1 MENINKGWREKLK
14 KRHLLAFLFLVFGAY
29 AFVTSV
35 LTRGQITQEVEN
47 TQAIVENVGNF
58 DDNIKQPPL
67 LPQVL
72 GDKEFAPDWGVRGIA
87 ANTEGL
93 FGNSQPTPAKQVA
106 DIVVQDNGDIKV
118 ESNEAPKI
126 VLGYK
131 EGFNEAWDICDN
143 LTLAQS
149 FGFNIDKCQVDE
161 QNEDISEPIAYNGR
175 SGGGG
180 GASSVVEEPI
190 IEQENEEPEQRLD
203 EDPDPVYTSSSQAL
217 LLSFKIG
224 GQEVMGKRGS
234 DPMSFTQVHYKAGT
248 SLRVTDPYSFTG
260 VEVTPTTD
268 TSKIMVYIYQTGGG
282 WSTWDLS
289 YDGASESL
297 ANFLLVNKAVV
308 VVKVISEDLST
319 TNWYKAKVF
328 EQNYVDVIPSFLTKF
343 EVGSRD
349 VLPLLGLKMDYHS
362 LNQVDFGASLLVP
375 DFTDF
380 KGVVVEVDDWDNFV
394 EAKVLIYRIGWSTW
408 DLKYPG
414 AIEDLANTSIN
425 KEDIIILKLKDTEN
439 NIFYY
444 RVNVFEGL
452 EEATEVSPIHPPAE
466 IVLNSDSSLKT
477 LLVGSRDVLALPG
490 AYVGSD
496 WKPASTGAVLT
507 LDSVQDLRGV
517 FPTANDEVAEIK
529 VSIFRDYWIT
539 WEYEVGLE
547 MVAKENILFGD
558 KIVVEV
564 IAQDGTKS
572 YYQVEIAKKLKVHE
586 DFTQLDNLSNQAAIK
601 PQELENEETVVK
613 EVSQDPVEVDTKGIV
628 TPEDNVEV
636 VAEIQNSEKI
646 SNDKIQ
652 EAQDLE

>member
-1 MENINKGWREKLK
+1 MENINKGWREKFK
-14 KRHLLAFLFLVFGAY
+14 KRYLLLLLFFVFGAY

-35 LTRGQITQEVEN
+35 LTRGQVVQDLEN
-47 TQAIVENVGNF
+47 PQAIVENVDNF

-93 FGNSQPTPAKQVA
+93 FGNSQPSPAKQVA

-143 LTLAQS
+143 VTLAKS

-161 QNEDISEPIAYNGR
+161 KNEDVSEPIAYNGR

-180 GASSVVEEPI
+180 GVSTLVENPI
-190 IEQENEEPEQRLD
+190 IEQENEEPEQRI
-203 EDPDPVYTSSSQAL
+203 EEGTEVSYTSSSQAL

-234 DPMSFTQVHYKAGT
+234 EAMSRTEVFYKSGAM
-248 SLRVTDPYSFTG
+248 LRVVDPYTFTG
-260 VEVTPTTD
+260 VELE
-268 TSKIMVYIYQTGGG
+268 TSSSSTIMVYIYQEGRG
-282 WSTWDLS
+282 WSTWDS
-289 YDGASESL
+289 QYEGATEDL
-297 ANFLLVNKAVV
+297 ANFVLNNKATVL
-308 VVKVISEDLST
+308 VKIISEDLTT

-328 EQNYVDVIPSFLTKF
+328 EQNYVDAIPSFLTKF
-343 EVGSRD
+343 EVGGRD
-349 VLPLLGLKMDYHS
+349 VMSLLGLKMDYHS

-452 EEATEVSPIHPPAE
+452 EEATEVSPINPPAE

-507 LDSVQDLRGV
+507 LESVQDLRGV
-517 FPTANDEVAEIK
+517 FPTANDEAAEIK

-586 DFTQLDNLSNQAAIK
+586 DFAQLDNLSNQAAIK

-613 EVSQDPVEVDTKGIV
+613 EVASDSVDVDTKGIV

-646 SNDKIQ
+646 PNDKIQ
-652 EAQDLE
+652 ETQDLE